1 MQNTVEAEESAKK
14 EGEYVALLMQLEE
27 QKHKH
32 KQELRPLLWYRNIFI
47 VFFII
52 LISAI
57 ITKGIFGQNLFIDG
71 WATFVIV
78 ASIIILLGLI
88 SYFLLDA
95 STDSGAEVGF
105 KGFSRIKDLMTSKEE
120 TDTLEMRIQVMKAH
134 QTLLLSTHEQLEL
147 YKDEV
152 FQVTDKYTKRANRN
166 RNYYYILQLIII
178 FASLLV
184 TGLTSGL
191 TNLVYILH
199 LPWITPLIS
208 FMVSFLTAMVTLF
221 RPKERGYNLQQTADA
236 IEYEIACAH
245 RRIYGYKGLD
255 IGQVYTKL
263 AEEIERLRN
272 EQRKRQQQ
280 LEQASEVKH
289 SE

>member
-1 MQNTVEAEESAKK
+1 MQNIVEAEEPEKK
-14 EGEYVALLMQLEE
+14 EGEYVALLIELEE
-27 QKHKH
+27 QKHNY

-47 VFFII
+47 AFFIV

-57 ITKGIFGQNLFIDG
+57 VTIGIFGQNTFIGG
-71 WATFVIV
+71 WATFVII
-78 ASIIILLGLI
+78 ASSIILLGLI
-88 SYFLLDA
+88 IFLLLDETTSA
-95 STDSGAEVGF
+95 GTKVGF
-105 KGFSRIKDLMTSKEE
+105 KGFSRVKDLMTSKEE

-199 LPWITPLIS
+199 LPWITPFIS

-236 IEYEIACAH
+236 IEYEIACSN

-255 IGQVYTKL
+255 TGQVYTKL

>member
-1 MQNTVEAEESAKK
+1 MQNNAEAEEPEKK
-14 EGEYVALLMQLEE
+14 EGEYVALLMELEE

-32 KQELRPLLWYRNIFI
+32 KQERRPLLWFRNICI
-47 VFFII
+47 VFFI
-52 LISAI
+52 LLVSAVVAI
-57 ITKGIFGQNLFIDG
+57 GIFGQDTFIGG
-71 WATFVIV
+71 WATFVLVVCILT
-78 ASIIILLGLI
+78 LLGLI
-88 SYFLLDA
+88 IYFLIDVDN
-95 STDSGAEVGF
+95 SSGKWGF
-105 KGFSRIKDLMTSKEE
+105 RGFSRIKDLMTSKKE
-120 TDTLEMRIQVMKAH
+120 TDTLEMQIQVMKNH
-134 QTLLLSTHEQLEL
+134 QTLLLSVHEQLEL
-147 YKDEV
+147 YKDEI

-236 IEYEIACAH
+236 IEYEIACAN

>member
-1 MQNTVEAEESAKK
+1 MQNTVEAEESEKK
-14 EGEYVALLMQLEE
+14 EGEYLALLIQLEE

-32 KQELRPLLWYRNIFI
+32 KQELRPLIWYRNIFI

-52 LISAI
+52 LVSAI
-57 ITKGIFGQNLFIDG
+57 ITKGIFGQNAFIDG
-71 WATFVIV
+71 WATFVLV
-78 ASIIILLGLI
+78 ACIIILAGLVI
-88 SYFLLDA
+88 YFLLDETT
-95 STDSGAEVGF
+95 SFGTEVGF

-120 TDTLEMRIQVMKAH
+120 TDTFEMRIQVMKDH

-147 YKDEV
+147 YKDEI

-166 RNYYYILQLIII
+166 RNYYYILQLLII

-191 TNLVYILH
+191 TNLVYIFH
-199 LPWITPLIS
+199 LPWITPFIS

-236 IEYEIACAH
+236 IEYEIACSN
-245 RRIYGYKGLD
+245 RRIFGYKGLD

-280 LEQASEVKH
+280 LEQSSEVKH
-289 SE
+289 GE

>member
-1 MQNTVEAEESAKK
+1 MQNTADAEEPETK
-14 EGEYVALLMQLEE
+14 EGEYIALLMQLEE
-27 QKHKH
+27 QKHKY
-32 KQELRPLLWYRNIFI
+32 KQELRPLIWYRNIFI

-57 ITKGIFGQNLFIDG
+57 VTKGFFGQNDFVNG
-71 WATFVIV
+71 WATFVLV
-78 ASIIILLGLI
+78 ACIIILIGLI
-88 SYFLLDA
+88 AYFFTDI
-95 STDSGAEVGF
+95 TDSTGTAGF
-105 KGFSRIKDLMTSKEE
+105 AIFRRMHELMELKEK
-120 TDTLEMRIQVMKAH
+120 TDTLEMQVQVMKNH
-134 QTLLLSTHEQLEL
+134 QTLLLSVHEQLEL

-152 FQVTDKYTKRANRN
+152 FQVIDKYTKRANRN
-166 RNYYYILQLIII
+166 RNYYYILQLLII

-199 LPWITPLIS
+199 LPWITPFIS

-236 IEYEIACAH
+236 IEYEIACSN

-255 IGQVYTKL
+255 TEKVYTKL

-289 SE
+289 GE